1 MSDIQ
6 KSHFTTRK
14 LPLPQRMDA
23 WRDSIGAVFDVSL
36 DADRPLRPDLYST
49 VNSYLLNNQLMVS
62 RCDTV
67 GQRFERS
74 PLKVA
79 QDCLDHYLIQTHLT
93 GSQTMKRG
101 KTDVRC
107 ETGDLMI
114 IDLADKH
121 DAITTDFAQLTI
133 VVPRHMLAPRL
144 HAPDSQEGRVLRGD
158 TPLAMMAV
166 SHLKTLYS
174 MLGLF
179 SEKDALEVIEPTLLL
194 LASALNGSS
203 EPLENDTVAVSL
215 LASAKV
221 LIERNLHKQLT
232 IDKLCSA
239 LRCSRS
245 TLYRLFEALGGVRA
259 YVQERRLRRS
269 AAQLLSLSHSKSRIC
284 DIAWA
289 WGFASE
295 AHYSRAFR
303 LRFGMTPREARMGLS
318 LERRASLPPGAAEVG
333 DRYYEQWLAENLR
346 A

>member
-6 KSHFTTRK
+6 KSHFTTQN
-14 LPLPQRMDA
+14 LPLPQRMEA

-36 DADRPLRPDLYST
+36 DAGKPLRPDLNST

-79 QDCLDHYLIQTHLT
+79 QDSLDHFLIQTHLT

-144 HAPDSQEGRVLRGD
+144 AAPDSQEGRVMRGD
-158 TPLAMMAV
+158 APLTMMAV

-179 SEKDALEVIEPTLLL
+179 SVKESLQLIEPTLLL

-203 EPLENDTVAVSL
+203 EQLENDSVVVSL

-221 LIERNLHKQLT
+221 LIEKNLHKQLS
-232 IDKLCSA
+232 IDKLCGA
-239 LRCSRS
+239 LGCSRS
-245 TLYRLFEALGGVRA
+245 TLYRLFESLGGVRA

-269 AAQLLSLSHSKSRIC
+269 AAELLSLAHGKRRIC

-318 LERRASLPPGAAEVG
+318 LERKVSLSPGATDVG
-333 DRYYEQWLAENLR
+333 DRYYEQWLAQNLR